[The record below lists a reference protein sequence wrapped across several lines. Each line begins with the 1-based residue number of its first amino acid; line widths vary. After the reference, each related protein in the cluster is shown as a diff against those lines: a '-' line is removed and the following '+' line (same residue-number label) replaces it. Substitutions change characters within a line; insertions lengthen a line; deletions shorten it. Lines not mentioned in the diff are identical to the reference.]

1 MKTTRIKIKNLFGIS
16 EKELDGQS
24 IELRGTNGTGKTS
37 VIDAIKYA
45 LTNSSE
51 RDYIIKNGEN
61 EGEIIVETD
70 TGLRINRKKRSGQ
83 ADYKSIKE
91 NGKEVSAPE
100 SFLSQLFTPLQ
111 LDPVAF
117 TLMDKK
123 EQNRRILDL
132 IEYPWDLNWIKEQ
145 FGEIPSWVNYEQN
158 ILQVLFD
165 IQDKNG
171 DYFKQREDVN
181 RDIRNNRAFISDIA
195 KDIPPEYDFEKWDR
209 YDIGAKYRELEEI
222 RKRNSVIERA
232 KSFKEHYE
240 DKLRGLQAKR
250 EIAVSEAEKSINDE
264 RTALLQKI
272 ERLNAEINAAKDS
285 LNALDEKRLD
295 KIKVCEAEYN
305 EALAKL
311 DSDVQIANKYAD
323 SDPEDTAELED
334 EIQTAETMRKHLNEY
349 GRMMNYRKKLD
360 ELTTISE
367 EYTRKIE
374 LARTLP
380 GKILET
386 ATIPIE
392 GLSVKD
398 GVPHVN
404 GLPVSNLS
412 EGEKLNLCVDVALS
426 KPNALQII
434 LIDGVEKLSD
444 ENRNKLYAKCKE
456 KGLQFIA
463 TRTTNDSE
471 MEVIYL

>member
-24 IELRGTNGTGKTS
+24 VEIRGTNGCGKTS

-51 RDYIIKNGEN
+51 RDYIIKNGET

-70 TGLRINRKKRSGQ
+70 TGLKIDRKKRTSQ

-100 SFLSQLFTPLQ
+100 SFLQTLFTPLQ

-132 IEYPWDLNWIKEQ
+132 IEFPWDLNWIKEQ

-158 ILQVLFD
+158 ILQVLYD

-171 DYFKQREDVN
+171 DYYKKREDVN

-195 KDIPPEYDFEKWDR
+195 KDIPPEYDFNKWDR
-209 YDIGAKYRELEEI
+209 YDIGDKYRELEKI
-222 RKRNSVIERA
+222 RENNSVIERA
-232 KSFKEHYE
+232 KAFKDHYE
-240 DKLRGLQAKR
+240 DKLRGIQAKR
-250 EIAVSEAEKSINDE
+250 DIAINAVDKSIDSE
-264 RTALLQKI
+264 RTSLLQTV
-272 ERLNAEINAAKDS
+272 ERLNAEIKAAQEK
-285 LNALDEKRLD
+285 LETLDEKRAD
-295 KIKVCEAEYN
+295 KIKVCEAQYN
-305 EALAKL
+305 EDKSKL
-311 DSDVQIANKYAD
+311 D
-323 SDPEDTAELED
+323 EDTKIAEKYSYNELTDTTELED
-334 EIQTAETMRKHLNEY
+334 EIQTAEEMRRHLNEY
-349 GRMMNYRKKLD
+349 QRMMNYKETVKR
-360 ELTTISE
+360 LTAESE

-380 GKILET
+380 GIILET

-392 GLSVKD
+392 GLTVKD
-398 GVPHVN
+398 GIPHVH

-412 EGEKLNLCVDVALS
+412 EGEKLDLCVDVALS
-426 KPNALQII
+426 RPNALQII

-444 ENRNKLYAKCKE
+444 ENREKLYRKCKE